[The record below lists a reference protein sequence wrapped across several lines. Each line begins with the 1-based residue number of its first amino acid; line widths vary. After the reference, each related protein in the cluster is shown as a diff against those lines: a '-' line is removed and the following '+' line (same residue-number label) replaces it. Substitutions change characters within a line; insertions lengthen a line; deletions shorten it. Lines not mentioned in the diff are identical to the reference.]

1 MALGWVVV
9 KFDKN
14 ATPGLPVPTVGW
26 FEYKEEAMDEADRLN
41 ETAPEGV
48 WHGWEKNR

>member
-14 ATPGLPVPTVGW
+14 ATLGSPVPTVGW
-26 FEYKEEAMDEADRLN
+26 FEYKEEAQEEAERLN
-41 ETAPEGV
+41 ETAPKGV
-48 WHGWEKNR
+48 WYGWEKKR